1 MEPIYT
7 RLYLDYKIL
16 SSFVYDVLVLHPTRI
31 GLRSKRRTSSPS
43 WSASDGPGGPSFAR
57 RHDEDMRLFF
67 RNFLVPIF
75 KIKDFLFPRHFTY
88 FPPPATTAV
97 PWTVDDHCGIPTR
110 RGTGVYVHAAD
121 EPAVPFRNRD
131 SMIETQDS

>member
-7 RLYLDYKIL
+7 RLYSDNYIR
-16 SSFVYDVLVLHPTRI
+16 SSFVSDVLVLHPTRF
-31 GLRSKRRTSSPS
+31 GLRSKRRSSSPS
-43 WSASDGPGGPSFAR
+43 RGASDGPGGPSFVR
-57 RHDEDMRLFF
+57 QHDEDMRLFF

-75 KIKDFLFPRHFTY
+75 KIKDFLFPRQFTY

-97 PWTVDDHCGIPTR
+97 PWTVADHCGIPTR
-110 RGTGVYVHAAD
+110 RGTGVYVPAAD